1 MARAQFWT
9 QIFQNQVNVGY
20 CGILPSLQFYKL
32 FPNTMQ
38 GHVQDF
44 GKVGCRIKV
53 PHWTTNRH
61 NKTLKTQFV
70 SERVYMYLPVK
81 GDPQTRSTY
90 PIFHYI

>member
-1 MARAQFWT
+1 MARAQLWT
-9 QIFQNQVNVGY
+9 QIFQNHVNVGY
-20 CGILPSLQFYKL
+20 CGILPSLQFYNL

-53 PHWTTNRH
+53 CHRAKNLH

-70 SERVYMYLPVK
+70 SER
-81 GDPQTRSTY
+81 GY
-90 PIFHYI
+90 PNTLEK